1 MIEFTK
7 TDKGFIAAFSDN
19 ELYLPNGTISLP
31 SNALSLTIDKADI
44 ATFKKA
50 SNGDVLFSGLIEN
63 ITFDGDSVTKQ
74 TIGAKFSDTCLS
86 PIGGGGSDIEQRVEA
101 LEDTVGDSTSGLV
114 KDVNDLETTVGDSS
128 AGLVHDVN
136 GLNSAVADI
145 ELDVE
150 DVKEDV
156 DVLQTT
162 VGDSTSGLIKEVAD
176 LFTEVD
182 ENGRV
187 TSEALTALRKI
198 ILDNERTTS
207 EALTELRKMISDT
220 NDLVDGIDDRLTQAE
235 ADITTLDTV
244 MSAAVN
250 QLS

>member
-86 PIGGGGSDIEQRVEA
+86 PIGGGTDIEQRVEA

-114 KDVNDLETTVGDSS
+114 KDVDDLETTVGNSS

-145 ELDVE
+145 GLDVE

-220 NDLVDGIDDRLTQAE
+220 NDVVDGIDDRLAQAE

>member
-1 MIEFTK
+1 MIQFNK
-7 TDKGFIAAFSDN
+7 TDKGFIAAFTDN

-31 SNALSLTIDKADI
+31 ANALSLTIDKADI
-44 ATFKKA
+44 ATFKKT
-50 SNGDVLFSGLIEN
+50 SNGDVLFSGLIDN

-74 TIGAKFSDTCLS
+74 TIAGKFASTCLS
-86 PIGGGGSDIEQRVEA
+86 PLGGGSDLEPRVEA
-101 LEDTVGDSTSGLV
+101 LEETVGDSTSGLV
-114 KDVNDLETTVGDSS
+114 KDVNDLETTVGDST
-128 AGLVHDVN
+128 AGLVHDVT
-136 GLNSAVADI
+136 GLSTAVGNL
-145 ELDVE
+145 EL
-150 DVKEDV
+150 
-156 DVLQTT
+156 T
-162 VGDSTSGLIKEVAD
+162 VGDENGGLVKDVDDIEDVVGA
-176 LFTEVD
+176 LAAEVD

-220 NDLVDGIDDRLTQAE
+220 NDVVDGIDDRLTQAE

>member
-1 MIEFTK
+1 MIQFTK
-7 TDKGFIAAFSDN
+7 TDTGFIAAFTDN

-50 SNGDVLFSGLIEN
+50 SNGDVLFSGLIDN

-74 TIGAKFSDTCLS
+74 TIGEKFSETCLS
-86 PIGGGGSDIEQRVEA
+86 PVGGGSDIKQRVEA
-101 LEDTVGDSTSGLV
+101 LETTVGDSTSGLV
-114 KDVNDLETTVGDSS
+114 KDVDDLETTVGDSS

-136 GLNSAVADI
+136 ELNSSVGGI

-150 DVKEDV
+150 DIKEDV
-156 DVLQTT
+156 VDIRDVLND
-162 VGDSTSGLIKEVAD
+162 VVS
-176 LFTEVD
+176 EVD

-220 NDLVDGIDDRLTQAE
+220 NDVVNGIDDRLTQAE
-235 ADITTLDTV
+235 SDITTLDTV

>member
-1 MIEFTK
+1 MIEITK
-7 TDKGFIAAFSDN
+7 TTNGFLAVFDGN
-19 ELYLPNGTISLP
+19 GLYLDAGTVSLP
-31 SNALSLTIDKADI
+31 FNSLSLTIDKSGI
-44 ATFKKA
+44 ATFKKS
-50 SNGDVLFSGLIEN
+50 SNGDVFFSGRIGE
-63 ITFDGDSVTKQ
+63 ISFDGTTPDKA
-74 TIGAKFSDTCLS
+74 GMEAAFAATCLS

-176 LFTEVD
+176 LFTEVE

>member
-74 TIGAKFSDTCLS
+74 TIGEKFSDTCLS

-101 LEDTVGDSTSGLV
+101 LEETVGDSTSGLV
-114 KDVNDLETTVGDSS
+114 KDFEDMTDVVDS
-128 AGLVHDVN
+128 L
-136 GLNSAVADI
+136 I
-145 ELDVE
+145 EEVE
-150 DVKEDV
+150 
-156 DVLQTT
+156 
-162 VGDSTSGLIKEVAD
+162 
-176 LFTEVD
+176 

-220 NDLVDGIDDRLTQAE
+220 NDVVDGIDDRLTQAE